1 MYIVHV
7 YNETNIRI
15 ILQNKEKYLVN
26 IDILNLLTEGNIR

>member
-7 YNETNIRI
+7 YNKTNIRI
-15 ILQNKEKYLVN
+15 ILKNKEKYLVN